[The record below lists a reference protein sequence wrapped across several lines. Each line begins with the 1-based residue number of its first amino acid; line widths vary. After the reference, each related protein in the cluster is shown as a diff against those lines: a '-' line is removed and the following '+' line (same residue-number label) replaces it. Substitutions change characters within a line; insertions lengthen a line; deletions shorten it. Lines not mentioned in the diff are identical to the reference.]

1 MDLDFIF
8 FPAPKET
15 LDTGYFD
22 EGRIL
27 WIPKHSALYPNFQNY
42 VKRKTKKNMVVFVKQ
57 STQLAEEEQL
67 ALIDDQQDFQKQPI
81 PQFPNI
87 HRGLTIQQNLVENF
101 EFQEKEVG
109 SPEFDLA
116 DYEDDLH
123 DKLSKLNQESVYNI
137 GKTKISSIQQN
148 QFMRAKKRETTSRSS
163 PHFLQFNQKQDIII
177 QQKKICKREGSI
189 IGYIPCLLI
198 KYENSSNIV
207 VYFHG
212 NAEDITQSY
221 AFLIHLRNVLQQEKI
236 SVLAVEYPG
245 YGKYNKVQT
254 SAEAIQ
260 NDADYVYNYLT
271 KKIGYE
277 ENSIMIFGRSIG
289 SGPATYLASK
299 HKPGCLVLMS
309 PFTSLKDAVRDYIK
323 FVGTWVQHLIRQRF
337 NNLQNINDV
346 TSPTFI
352 LHGKKDDMIPYQQ
365 AQRLQENCSAQ
376 ICVLHLAEDM
386 DHISYKLHSDL
397 IIPLMQFLRKIN
409 FYQVYFKS
417 PKMPT
422 NLYQNP
428 TG

>member
-1 MDLDFIF
+1 MINSKNL
-8 FPAPKET
+8 
-15 LDTGYFD
+15 
-22 EGRIL
+22 
-27 WIPKHSALYPNFQNY
+27 QND
-42 VKRKTKKNMVVFVKQ
+42 R
-57 STQLAEEEQL
+57 
-67 ALIDDQQDFQKQPI
+67 DFQKQPI

-87 HRGLTIQQNLVENF
+87 HRGLADQQNLVENF
-101 EFQEKEVG
+101 EYQEKEIG
-109 SPEFDLA
+109 SPEFDLV

-163 PHFLQFNQKQDIII
+163 PHFLQFNQKSDIIL
-177 QQKKICKREGSI
+177 QQKKLCKRDGSI

-198 KYENSSNIV
+198 KYENSSNII

-221 AFLIHLRNVLQQEKI
+221 AFLIHLRNQEKI

-245 YGKYNKVQT
+245 YGKYNNVQT

-309 PFTSLKDAVRDYIK
+309 PFTSLKDAVRDYIR

-365 AQRLQENCSAQ
+365 AQRLQENCQAQ
-376 ICVLHLAEDM
+376 ICILHLAEDM

-417 PKMPT
+417 PKVPT

-428 TG
+428 QG

>member
-15 LDTGYFD
+15 LDNGYFD

-42 VKRKTKKNMVVFVKQ
+42 VKRKTKKNMVIFLRQ
-57 STQLAEEEQL
+57 STQQIEEEQL
-67 ALIDDQQDFQKQPI
+67 ALIDDQNEFKKQPI

-87 HRGLTIQQNLVENF
+87 HHSNKQNLVKNIQVE
-101 EFQEKEVG
+101 EKEIG
-109 SPEFDLA
+109 SLEFDLI
-116 DYEDDLH
+116 DQEEDLQ
-123 DKLSKLNQESVYNI
+123 DKVTKLNQESVYNI
-137 GKTKISSIQQN
+137 GKSKINNIKQN
-148 QFMRAKKRETTSRSS
+148 SFMRNKKRETTSKSS
-163 PHFLQFNQKQDIII
+163 PHFLQFNQKQEPTI
-177 QQKKICKREGSI
+177 QQIKTGQRDGKI

-198 KYENSSNIV
+198 KYENSSNII

-212 NAEDITQSY
+212 NAEDISQSY
-221 AFLIHLRNVLQQEKI
+221 AFLIHLRNQEKI

-245 YGKYNKVQT
+245 YGKYNQVQT

-260 NDADYVYNYLT
+260 NDADYIYNYLS

-309 PFTSLKDAVRDYIK
+309 PFTSLKDAVRDYVR

-337 NNLQNINDV
+337 KNLDNINDV

-352 LHGKKDDMIPYQQ
+352 LHGKKDDLIPYQQ
-365 AQRLQENCSAQ
+365 AQKLQENCSAK

-409 FYQVYFKS
+409 FFQIFFKS
-417 PKMPT
+417 PKVPT
-422 NLYQNP
+422 KLYHNP
-428 TG
+428 IV